1 MKAEILKILKKH
13 SLLINENDPGTPK
26 NSINPCGEAFGSD
39 KNKLAFCRSVIFN
52 LKADKRVKS
61 VFTDEMKKYLSK
73 IEPGSSKFWINILKI
88 SESSEIYKRGFIEI
102 EKTNELLKSN
112 CPDVMRRFKQN
123 FDTYLSRESGLYMQ
137 EKEEYSLFNRLPES
151 YVAAGVLITKYLD
164 ISGFFNNLK
173 ENSEIID
180 EFSDT
185 PNINQMNV
193 WDIIAKDWINYL
205 FNTKNPLRNIWQ
217 VGKLPK
223 LQFIS
228 MNNLFNRLFKEQDYE
243 YTIKLSEELV
253 TAVRKA
259 LISIKSQGDF
269 VEELFKKEMISKNLK
284 FIDTGEN
291 FGFVDRFLGIDFI
304 YYSPKYNIWIPV
316 QVKTAMPKGKNRIDS
331 LGCRMVRKAALDKE
345 GNLKTEIIVTE

>member
-1 MKAEILKILKKH
+1 MKNIILKLLKKH
-13 SLLINENDPGTPK
+13 PCLISENGQLSPKGT
-26 NSINPCGEAFGSD
+26 INPCGEAFGSD
-39 KNKLAFCRSVIFN
+39 KNKVSFCRSIIYN
-52 LKADKRVKS
+52 LKGDRRVQS
-61 VFTDEMKKYLSK
+61 VFTDELKKYLSK
-73 IEPGSSKFWINILKI
+73 IEPGSSKFWIKILKI
-88 SESSEIYKRGFIEI
+88 SEDSEIYKKGFIEI
-102 EKTNELLKSN
+102 EKTNQLLKTN
-112 CPDVMRRFKQN
+112 CPHVMRRFKEN

-173 ENSEIID
+173 ETPALVD
-180 EFSDT
+180 EFNDT
-185 PNINQMNV
+185 QNINQMNV
-193 WDIIAKDWINYL
+193 WDVIAKDWMNYL
-205 FNTKNPLRNIWQ
+205 FNTKSPLRNIWQ
-217 VGKLPK
+217 PGKLPK

-259 LISIKSQGDF
+259 LVSIKSQGDA
-269 VEELFKKEMISKNLK
+269 VEELFKQEMTNKNLD

-304 YYSPKYNIWIPV
+304 YYSPKYKIWIPV
-316 QVKTAMPKGKNRIDS
+316 QVKTSMPKGKNRIDS